1 VVSCFGCAIVDV
13 MTDLDIR
20 EEIARFDSERE
31 ETREFVA
38 QQHKVFA
45 EGLYTREPWML
56 LIGAI
61 VAGASWRLPEIL
73 YTLRFQS

>member
-1 VVSCFGCAIVDV
+1 
-13 MTDLDIR
+13 MTDPDIR

-38 QQHKVFA
+38 EQHKVFA
-45 EGLYTREPWML
+45 EGLYTREPWMM

-73 YTLRFQS
+73 YAFRFHS